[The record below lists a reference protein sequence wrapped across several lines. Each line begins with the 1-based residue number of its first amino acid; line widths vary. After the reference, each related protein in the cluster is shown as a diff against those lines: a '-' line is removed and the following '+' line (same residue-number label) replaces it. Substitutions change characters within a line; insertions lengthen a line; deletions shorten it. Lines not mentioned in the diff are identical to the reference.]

1 MSIKADLTAAM
12 KDAMRAK
19 QSVRLITIRMAIT
32 AIKNKEIDAKAEL
45 DEAAEIAVLSTM
57 AKQRREAAVAYR
69 EGDRLELAEK
79 EEAELLLIQEF
90 LPKQLSDDEVR
101 EIVKAAVAESGA
113 TSAKDMGKVM
123 PLVIAKTAGKCDSK
137 MVSGLV
143 KELLS

>member
-1 MSIKADLTAAM
+1 MSIKADLTQAM

-69 EGDRLELAEK
+69 EGDRIELAEK

-90 LPKQLSDDEVR
+90 LPQQLSDDEVR

-123 PLVIAKTAGKCDSK
+123 PLVIAKTAGKCDGK

-143 KELLS
+143 KELLA